1 MSEINEEYENATNQV
16 LKVLEEWGANSR
28 FIWFREMHRITDI
41 DKGLLR
47 NILNELKKS
56 KEVKDMHGTNNR
68 IFFCLKRYYIKCR
81 DVEFRFKG
89 KEIML
94 RDGSKTKIIQ
104 GSTNATERTRKRL
117 EKQKNKRRAKSF
129 TKTKI
134 KDHTNHKESSDCRR
148 EKLDSARLSL
158 ADSATSSVI
167 SYN

>member
-1 MSEINEEYENATNQV
+1 MDEQDEEYNDATDQV
-16 LKVLEEWGANSR
+16 LKILEEWGSESK
-28 FIWFREMHRITDI
+28 FIWFRELHRITDV

-56 KEVKDMHGTNNR
+56 KEVKDLHGTNNR
-68 IFFCLKRYYIKCR
+68 IFFCLKKYYIKCR

-89 KEIML
+89 KPIML

-129 TKTKI
+129 TKTKS
-134 KDHTNHKESSDCRR
+134 KRPHRS
-148 EKLDSARLSL
+148 
-158 ADSATSSVI
+158 
-167 SYN
+167 

>member
-1 MSEINEEYENATNQV
+1 MDERDEEYNDATDQV
-16 LKVLEEWGANSR
+16 LKILEEWGSESK
-28 FIWFREMHRITDI
+28 FIWFRELHRITDI

-68 IFFCLKRYYIKCR
+68 IFFCLKKYYIKCR

-89 KEIML
+89 KPIML

-129 TKTKI
+129 TKTKS
-134 KDHTNHKESSDCRR
+134 KRPHRS
-148 EKLDSARLSL
+148 
-158 ADSATSSVI
+158 
-167 SYN
+167 

>member
-1 MSEINEEYENATNQV
+1 MNEINEEHENATQKV
-16 LKVLEEWGANSR
+16 LKLLEEWGSESK
-28 FIWFREMHRITDI
+28 FIWFREIHRITDI

-47 NILNELKKS
+47 NVLNELKKS

-68 IFFCLKRYYIKCR
+68 IFFCLKKYHVKCR

-117 EKQKNKRRAKSF
+117 EKQKNKRRAKAF
-129 TKTKI
+129 TKAKN
-134 KDHTNHKESSDCRR
+134 KRPHKS
-148 EKLDSARLSL
+148 
-158 ADSATSSVI
+158 
-167 SYN
+167 

>member
-1 MSEINEEYENATNQV
+1 MDERDKEYNDATDQV
-16 LKVLEEWGANSR
+16 LKILEEWGSESK
-28 FIWFREMHRITDI
+28 FIWFRELHRITDV

-56 KEVKDMHGTNNR
+56 KEVKDLHGTNNR
-68 IFFCLKRYYIKCR
+68 IFFCLKKYYIKCR

-89 KEIML
+89 KPIML

-129 TKTKI
+129 TKTKS
-134 KDHTNHKESSDCRR
+134 KRPHRS
-148 EKLDSARLSL
+148 
-158 ADSATSSVI
+158 
-167 SYN
+167 

>member
-1 MSEINEEYENATNQV
+1 MSEINEEYEIATQKV
-16 LKVLEEWGANSR
+16 LELLEEWGSESK
-28 FIWFREMHRITDI
+28 FIWFREIHRITDI

-56 KEVKDMHGTNNR
+56 KEIKDMHGTNNR
-68 IFFCLKRYYIKCR
+68 IFFCLKKYYVKCR

-117 EKQKNKRRAKSF
+117 ERQKKKRRAKAF
-129 TKTKI
+129 TKAKN
-134 KDHTNHKESSDCRR
+134 KRPHKS
-148 EKLDSARLSL
+148 
-158 ADSATSSVI
+158 
-167 SYN
+167 

>member
-1 MSEINEEYENATNQV
+1 MDEYDEEYEEATNQV
-16 LKVLEEWGANSR
+16 LTVLEEWGSESK
-28 FIWFREMHRITDI
+28 FIWLRELHRITDI

-68 IFFCLKRYYIKCR
+68 IFFCLKKYYVKCR

-104 GSTNATERTRKRL
+104 GETKATERTRKRL
-117 EKQKNKRRAKSF
+117 EKQRNKRRAKSF
-129 TKTKI
+129 TKSKRP
-134 KDHTNHKESSDCRR
+134 HKS
-148 EKLDSARLSL
+148 
-158 ADSATSSVI
+158 
-167 SYN
+167 

>member
-1 MSEINEEYENATNQV
+1 MEHNEETEEATNQV
-16 LKVLEEWGANSR
+16 INLLEEWGSQSK
-28 FIWFREMHRITDI
+28 FIWFRELHRITDI

-56 KEVKDMHGTNNR
+56 KEVKEMHGTNNR
-68 IFFCLKRYYIKCR
+68 IFFCLKKYYIKCR

-117 EKQKNKRRAKSF
+117 EKQKNKRKLKAQ
-129 TKTKI
+129 
-134 KDHTNHKESSDCRR
+134 NR
-148 EKLDSARLSL
+148 EK
-158 ADSATSSVI
+158 SSRH
-167 SYN
+167 